1 MRTKRKISK
10 QKKSKST
17 KGNPKGKSSGVKLQ
31 RGYKFCQNC
40 QTVLNIH
47 KYVCT
52 ECGFVHNMKKH
63 KFDVMKNLS
72 KATPKIVKSIIE
84 SNEFNTIGL
93 NEGRWCGFE
102 PSGIFRSQV
111 KE

>member
-1 MRTKRKISK
+1 MILEISK
-10 QKKSKST
+10 KKKSKS
-17 KGNPKGKSSGVKLQ
+17 KSYHSNGKEEIKLK

-72 KATPKIVKSIIE
+72 KGTPKIVKSIIE
-84 SNEFNTIGL
+84 GLKISN
-93 NEGRWCGFE
+93 
-102 PSGIFRSQV
+102 QV
-111 KE
+111 VLELFG

>member
-1 MRTKRKISK
+1 M
-10 QKKSKST
+10 
-17 KGNPKGKSSGVKLQ
+17 KLQ

-72 KATPKIVKSIIE
+72 KGTPKIVKSIIE
-84 SNEFNTIGL
+84 ANEFNTIKITQSSH
-93 NEGRWCGFE
+93 N
-102 PSGIFRSQV
+102 IFYPGSFGAQSEIIKDTV
-111 KE
+111 P